1 MEYIRQILASN
12 LLRLRKSKGL
22 TQAQIAELVNTT
34 PASYNR
40 WEKGVNWPD
49 PESIEKIA
57 FQLNVKSSEL
67 FADNSLKIPLNAKE
81 YLKDSIIKDLEL
93 IIDKYKN

>member
-22 TQAQIAELVNTT
+22 TQVQIAEMIEST

-49 PESIEKIA
+49 PESLEKIA
-57 FQLNVKSSEL
+57 LALGVKSSE
-67 FADNSLKIPLNAKE
+67 FFIDNSLSTPLNSSDF
-81 YLKDSIIKDLEL
+81 LKDSIIKELEA